1 MQGFLLTNGKKHF
14 VLITDKINITDAI
27 AKKFIIKMLECK
39 NSGYELINKCIND
52 RYILNE
58 TKRRIKKCEY
68 EKVTTDTISYFKI
81 YDKNFYIGI
90 PYNEKDTLIIFD

>member
-1 MQGFLLTNGKKHF
+1 MKGFLLTNGKKHF

-52 RYILNE
+52 QYILNE
-58 TKRRIKKCEY
+58 TKRRINKCEY
-68 EKVTTDTISYFKI
+68 EEVKTDTIHYVKI
-81 YDKNFYIGI
+81 YGKNFYIGI
-90 PYNEKDTLIIFD
+90 PYKEKDTIIIFE

>member
-1 MQGFLLTNGKKHF
+1 MQVFLLTNDKKHF

-58 TKRRIKKCEY
+58 TKRRISKCGY
-68 EKVTTDTISYFKI
+68 EEVKTDTIHYFKI
-81 YDKNFYIGI
+81 YGKNYYIAI
-90 PYNEKDTLIIFD
+90 PYEQRDTLIIFE

>member
-58 TKRRIKKCEY
+58 TKRRINKCEY
-68 EKVTTDTISYFKI
+68 EEVKTDTIHYFKI
-81 YDKNFYIGI
+81 YGKNFYIGT
-90 PYNEKDTLIIFD
+90 PYDEKDRLIIFE

>member
-1 MQGFLLTNGKKHF
+1 MKGFLLTNGKKNF

-39 NSGYELINKCIND
+39 NTDNELINKCIND

-58 TKRRIKKCEY
+58 TKRRINKCEY
-68 EKVTTDTISYFKI
+68 EEVTTDTIHYFK
-81 YDKNFYIGI
+81 YMVK
-90 PYNEKDTLIIFD
+90 IFI